1 MNYSFNESNK
11 MKMKYRNIRL
21 TVIVACATVLLCAA
35 CSDEWNDH
43 YNGNDTSIAKSGTL
57 WGAISSQG
65 NLSNFTRVVK
75 ACGYD
80 AVLNGSQT
88 FTVFAPTDDQFQAG
102 QADSLIEVFNAQKA
116 RGVKSDDNTVV
127 KQFLQNHICLFKHP
141 VSSLTDTTIVMMN
154 GKYAKL
160 SPDRID
166 QRTFLSKNELYGNG
180 VLYTINNKV
189 DYFPNVFEYLGLDQE
204 LDSVYQFLNSYSIYE
219 FDETKSVPGDII
231 NGRTEY
237 LDSVTSLT
245 NELFRALGRIN
256 SEDSTY
262 WMVAPTND
270 EWTKLST
277 TYTDYF
283 NYHKNVAK
291 RDSMQFAN
299 ARLAILAGTIFSRT
313 ENPEPAFRDSAIST
327 SAVHHSTRT
336 IMKLDPYYVFYHPFE
351 KGNIFDVQEQ
361 VTCSNGEV
369 LKAPVLNVDPRN
381 TFMQTIKVE
390 AENVLNQD
398 TIQDAEEPLTVR
410 HVAVENPFRDKI
422 SGNAFVE
429 VVPKPASMN
438 PTVRFS
444 IPNVLSNVKYDVY
457 CVFAPVAAFDTL
469 ATHEQ
474 RLPNSFRVALRYP
487 DANGVTSDRD
497 LTGTKRTQSDE
508 KGECN
513 VVDTVLLA
521 ENYVFPTS
529 SWDLSDPQ
537 VSVRLRSTVT
547 SRQTSTYTKVFRI
560 DCFLFVPRIEATE
573 PENAKRNIQ

>member
-21 TVIVACATVLLCAA
+21 TVIVAFATVLLCAA

-43 YNGNDTSIAKSGTL
+43 YEGNDTSIAKSGTL
-57 WGAISSQG
+57 WGAISSQS

-166 QRTFLSKNELYGNG
+166 QRTFLSKNDLYGNG

-189 DYFPNVFEYLGLDQE
+189 DYFPNVFEYLGLDNE

-245 NELFRALGRIN
+245 NELFRTLGRIN

-270 EWTKLST
+270 EWTRLST

-299 ARLAILAGTIFSRT
+299 ARLAILAGTVFSRT

-327 SAVHHSTRT
+327 KAVHHSTRT
-336 IMKLDPYYVFYHPFE
+336 LMKLDPYYVFYHPFE

-390 AENVLNQD
+390 AESVLMQD

-410 HVAVENPFRDKI
+410 QVAVENPFRDKI
-422 SGNAFVE
+422 SGNQFVE

-497 LTGTKRTQSDE
+497 LTGTKRTQGDE
-508 KGECN
+508 NGECN

>member
-88 FTVFAPTDDQFQAG
+88 FTVFAPTDDQFKAG

-277 TYTDYF
+277 AYTDYF

-313 ENPEPAFRDSAIST
+313 ENPDPAFRDSAIST
-327 SAVHHSTRT
+327 SAIHHSTRT

-369 LKAPVLNVDPRN
+369 LKAPVLNVDPSN

-429 VVPKPASMN
+429 VVPKPASVN

-497 LTGTKRTQSDE
+497 LTYNKHTQSDE

>member
-1 MNYSFNESNK
+1 

-277 TYTDYF
+277 AYTDYF

-313 ENPEPAFRDSAIST
+313 ENPDPAFRDSAIST
-327 SAVHHSTRT
+327 TAVHHSTRT

-410 HVAVENPFRDKI
+410 QVAVENPFRDKI

-429 VVPKPASMN
+429 VVPKPASVN

-497 LTGTKRTQSDE
+497 LTYNKHTQSDE
-508 KGECN
+508 NGECN

-537 VSVRLRSTVT
+537 VSVRLRSTVQK
-547 SRQTSTYTKVFRI
+547 RQTSTYTKVFRI

>member
-1 MNYSFNESNK
+1 
-11 MKMKYRNIRL
+11 MKYRNIRL

-313 ENPEPAFRDSAIST
+313 ENPDPAFRDSAIST
-327 SAVHHSTRT
+327 TAVHHSTRT

-474 RLPNSFRVALRYP
+474 RLPNSFRV
-487 DANGVTSDRD
+487 
-497 LTGTKRTQSDE
+497 
-508 KGECN
+508 
-513 VVDTVLLA
+513 
-521 ENYVFPTS
+521 
-529 SWDLSDPQ
+529 
-537 VSVRLRSTVT
+537 
-547 SRQTSTYTKVFRI
+547 
-560 DCFLFVPRIEATE
+560 
-573 PENAKRNIQ
+573 

>member
-88 FTVFAPTDDQFQAG
+88 FTVFAPTDDQFKAG

-277 TYTDYF
+277 AYTDYF

-313 ENPEPAFRDSAIST
+313 ENPDPAFRDSAIST
-327 SAVHHSTRT
+327 SAIHHSTRT

-429 VVPKPASMN
+429 VVPKPASVN

-497 LTGTKRTQSDE
+497 LTYNKHTQSDE

-537 VSVRLRSTVT
+537 VSVRLRSTVQK
-547 SRQTSTYTKVFRI
+547 RQTSTYTKVFRI

>member
-1 MNYSFNESNK
+1 
-11 MKMKYRNIRL
+11 MKYRNIRL

-277 TYTDYF
+277 AYTDYF

-327 SAVHHSTRT
+327 SAIHHSTRT

-390 AENVLNQD
+390 
-398 TIQDAEEPLTVR
+398 
-410 HVAVENPFRDKI
+410 
-422 SGNAFVE
+422 
-429 VVPKPASMN
+429 
-438 PTVRFS
+438 
-444 IPNVLSNVKYDVY
+444 
-457 CVFAPVAAFDTL
+457 
-469 ATHEQ
+469 
-474 RLPNSFRVALRYP
+474 
-487 DANGVTSDRD
+487 
-497 LTGTKRTQSDE
+497 
-508 KGECN
+508 
-513 VVDTVLLA
+513 
-521 ENYVFPTS
+521 
-529 SWDLSDPQ
+529 
-537 VSVRLRSTVT
+537 
-547 SRQTSTYTKVFRI
+547 
-560 DCFLFVPRIEATE
+560 
-573 PENAKRNIQ
+573 